1 VDVSDL
7 ERLLA
12 HRGAFDERLG
22 VTALGPDLSGYRT
35 GLDV

>member
-1 VDVSDL
+1 VSDL
-7 ERLLA
+7 EGLLA
-12 HRGAFDERLG
+12 DRGAIDERPG